1 MNKHKL
7 ILTSS
12 VANSF
17 EWYDYALFGHFAPII
32 GQKFFPNT
40 DPSISLLY
48 TFLVFAVGYLM
59 RPIGGIFFG
68 VIGDRFG
75 RRAALSASVICMA
88 FPTAAI
94 GFLPTYETAGIAAT
108 SMMILV
114 RMLQGLSM
122 GGALTGSISFVIE
135 HTEKNHRGFT
145 SSFSMSSICVGILF
159 GSLVSYL
166 IKSIFTPEQFNSWA
180 WRLPFLIGIFIF
192 FAGIYIKKHTAETPL
207 FLENK
212 SYGKVE
218 QRPLKFAFKH
228 HWFDMLISILING
241 TGSVIF
247 YVESIYLI
255 SYLKI
260 HRGFGEGVSNLVNI
274 CYIIMILA
282 TILGGWLSDKIGR
295 RKVFVI
301 NLVIIILTSTF
312 LLESFE
318 FGNFSSIIRAQIIIA
333 ILAALY
339 IGPEPALQAE
349 LYPTNIRSTAL
360 SVSYNTATS
369 IFGGTAPYIMES
381 LVQNGN
387 MGSGSI
393 YIIVCAVFSLIALYF
408 YVDRS

>member
-1 MNKHKL
+1 
-7 ILTSS
+7 
-12 VANSF
+12 
-17 EWYDYALFGHFAPII
+17 
-32 GQKFFPNT
+32 
-40 DPSISLLY
+40 
-48 TFLVFAVGYLM
+48 
-59 RPIGGIFFG
+59 
-68 VIGDRFG
+68 
-75 RRAALSASVICMA
+75 
-88 FPTAAI
+88 
-94 GFLPTYETAGIAAT
+94 
-108 SMMILV
+108 
-114 RMLQGLSM
+114 
-122 GGALTGSISFVIE
+122 
-135 HTEKNHRGFT
+135 
-145 SSFSMSSICVGILF
+145 
-159 GSLVSYL
+159 
-166 IKSIFTPEQFNSWA
+166 
-180 WRLPFLIGIFIF
+180 
-192 FAGIYIKKHTAETPL
+192 
-207 FLENK
+207 
-212 SYGKVE
+212 
-218 QRPLKFAFKH
+218 
-228 HWFDMLISILING
+228 MLISILING

-260 HRGFGEGVSNLVNI
+260 HRGFGEGEVSNLVNI
-274 CYIIMILA
+274 CYIIMILV

-295 RKVFVI
+295 RKIFVI

-318 FGNFSSIIRAQIIIA
+318 FGNFSSIIIAQIIIA

-408 YVDRS
+408 YVDRSQSLVRNT